1 MGRVE
6 QVMVLVCGWGSGRL
20 SPTGLLPEPLDSDV
34 APLTWFRLLNFSG
47 TFLSYGWGRVLGS
60 LMLMVG
66 FKWVFI
72 NVWMSMLF
80 RSECFCFWDR
90 GDWIWIKLTWFE
102 LLLTFPGCLP
112 YMFLFPRESCSLKHF
127 DFHVDGF
134 PEDGSNKSHPTC
146 PSHSVLDT
154 PPWSRRGGYAPPPL
168 PWIFMRAS
176 GGTRQWNLMEV
187 MLHDLQGWVTKGS
200 DFCLSPS
207 FGTLALSSQAQ
218 CLEEPSRSMRW
229 GPHGEPAAS
238 ANARCV
244 SECPFSDSRPQTLW
258 NRLSPSLLC
267 PVQVPDASNSWT

>member
-1 MGRVE
+1 MFE
-6 QVMVLVCGWGSGRL
+6 C
-20 SPTGLLPEPLDSDV
+20 PCCLD
-34 APLTWFRLLNFSG
+34 LNVSVSG
-47 TFLSYGWGRVLGS
+47 TEGTGYGSSWLGLSCYWPSLAAFPTCFFFPESHVHWSTLIFMWTDFLK
-60 LMLMVG
+60 MA
-66 FKWVFI
+66 
-72 NVWMSMLF
+72 
-80 RSECFCFWDR
+80 
-90 GDWIWIKLTWFE
+90 LTNPTPHV
-102 LLLTFPGCLP
+102 LLTVCWTHLHG
-112 YMFLFPRESCSLKHF
+112 
-127 DFHVDGF
+127 V
-134 PEDGSNKSHPTC
+134 
-146 PSHSVLDT
+146 
-154 PPWSRRGGYAPPPL
+154 GGGVCPPPL

-218 CLEEPSRSMRW
+218 CWEEPSRSMRW